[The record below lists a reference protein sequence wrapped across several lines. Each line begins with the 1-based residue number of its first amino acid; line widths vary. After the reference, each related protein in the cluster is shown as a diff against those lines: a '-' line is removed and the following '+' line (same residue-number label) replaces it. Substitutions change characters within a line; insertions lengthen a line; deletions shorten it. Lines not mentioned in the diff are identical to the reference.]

1 MSNQKIVNL
10 AGSGLGSDVSHFC
23 LWNCVWNDNL
33 LFNFNFFSNIK
44 KIIDEGFVSNFN
56 YLSRPLKSDDSI
68 DKIWVADTSKY
79 MELPFFDTKV
89 QAGFPSPAED
99 HLEQRLDLNS
109 LVIENPS
116 ATFFVRVAGESMKD
130 AGINDGDI
138 LVVDRSIENWENRIV
153 VAVIDSEFTIKRF
166 THQNESV
173 VLKPENPDYPSIKIA
188 SETDFSV
195 WGVVCW
201 TLKKL

>member
-1 MSNQKIVNL
+1 MKNSNSSSLPI
-10 AGSGLGSDVSHFC
+10 
-23 LWNCVWNDNL
+23 
-33 LFNFNFFSNIK
+33 
-44 KIIDEGFVSNFN
+44 
-56 YLSRPLKSDDSI
+56 KSDGSI
-68 DKIWVADTSKY
+68 SKIWFADNSQGL
-79 MELPFFDTKV
+79 ELPFFETKV

-130 AGINDGDI
+130 IGITDGDI

-166 THQNESV
+166 TSQNETV
-173 VLKPENPDYPSIKIA
+173 ILEAANPDYPVIEITP
-188 SETDFSV
+188 EMDFSV
-195 WGVVCW
+195 WGVVRW

>member
-1 MSNQKIVNL
+1 V
-10 AGSGLGSDVSHFC
+10 
-23 LWNCVWNDNL
+23 
-33 LFNFNFFSNIK
+33 
-44 KIIDEGFVSNFN
+44 GFVSDSN
-56 YLSRPLKSDDSI
+56 YLLRSLKSDGSI
-68 DKIWVADTSKY
+68 DKIWFAETSKLI
-79 MELPFFDTKV
+79 ELPFFDAKV

-116 ATFFVRVAGESMKD
+116 ATFFVRVTGESMKD
-130 AGINDGDI
+130 IGITDGDI

-166 THQNESV
+166 THQGEMV
-173 VLKPENPDYPSIKIA
+173 VLEAENSNYPSIKIT
-188 SETDFSV
+188 SERDFSV

>member
-1 MSNQKIVNL
+1 MTNSNPP
-10 AGSGLGSDVSHFC
+10 S
-23 LWNCVWNDNL
+23 
-33 LFNFNFFSNIK
+33 
-44 KIIDEGFVSNFN
+44 
-56 YLSRPLKSDDSI
+56 LSIKSDGSI
-68 DKIWVADTSKY
+68 SKIWFADNSQGI
-79 MELPFFDTKV
+79 ELPFFDTKV

-99 HLEQRLDLNS
+99 HLEQRLDLNT

-130 AGINDGDI
+130 VGIDDGDV
-138 LVVDRSIENWENRIV
+138 LVVDRSIEKWENRIV

-166 THQNESV
+166 TKNNGFV
-173 VLKPENPDYPSIKIA
+173 VLEAENSEYPSIKITP
-188 SETDFSV
+188 ETDFSV

>member
-1 MSNQKIVNL
+1 M
-10 AGSGLGSDVSHFC
+10 
-23 LWNCVWNDNL
+23 
-33 LFNFNFFSNIK
+33 
-44 KIIDEGFVSNFN
+44 
-56 YLSRPLKSDDSI
+56 
-68 DKIWVADTSKY
+68 
-79 MELPFFDTKV
+79 PFFETKV

-130 AGINDGDI
+130 IGITDGDI

-166 THQNESV
+166 TSQNETV
-173 VLKPENPDYPSIKIA
+173 ILETENPDYPVI
-188 SETDFSV
+188 EVTPEMDFSV
-195 WGVVCW
+195 WGVVRW

>member
-1 MSNQKIVNL
+1 MKNSNSSSLPI
-10 AGSGLGSDVSHFC
+10 
-23 LWNCVWNDNL
+23 
-33 LFNFNFFSNIK
+33 
-44 KIIDEGFVSNFN
+44 
-56 YLSRPLKSDDSI
+56 KSDGPIS
-68 DKIWVADTSKY
+68 KIWFADNSQSL
-79 MELPFFDTKV
+79 ELPFFETKV

-116 ATFFVRVAGESMKD
+116 STFFVRVAGESMKD
-130 AGINDGDI
+130 IGITDGDI

-166 THQNESV
+166 TSQNETV
-173 VLKPENPDYPSIKIA
+173 ILEAENPDYPVIEITP
-188 SETDFSV
+188 EMDFSV
-195 WGVVCW
+195 WGVVRW

>member
-1 MSNQKIVNL
+1 MSN
-10 AGSGLGSDVSHFC
+10 
-23 LWNCVWNDNL
+23 
-33 LFNFNFFSNIK
+33 SN
-44 KIIDEGFVSNFN
+44 S
-56 YLSRPLKSDDSI
+56 LSLSLKSDDSI
-68 DKIWVADTSKY
+68 KEIEPADTSKHI
-79 MELPFFDTKV
+79 ELPFFDTKV

-130 AGINDGDI
+130 VGINDGDI
-138 LVVDRSIENWENRIV
+138 LVVDRSIEIWENRIV

-166 THQNESV
+166 TRQADSV
-173 VLKPENPDYPSIKIA
+173 VLEAENPDYPAIKIIP
-188 SETDFSV
+188 ETDFAV

>member
-1 MSNQKIVNL
+1 MSN
-10 AGSGLGSDVSHFC
+10 
-23 LWNCVWNDNL
+23 
-33 LFNFNFFSNIK
+33 
-44 KIIDEGFVSNFN
+44 SNF
-56 YLSRPLKSDDSI
+56 LSGYLKSDGSI
-68 DKIWVADTSKY
+68 KEIWSVDTSKHI
-79 MELPFFDTKV
+79 EFPFFDTKI

-109 LVIENPS
+109 LVIANPN

-130 AGINDGDI
+130 VGINDGDI
-138 LVVDRSIENWENRIV
+138 VVVDRSIEKWENRIV

-166 THQNESV
+166 TRQNETV
-173 VLKPENPDYPSIKIA
+173 VLKAENSEYPPINIT

>member
-1 MSNQKIVNL
+1 MGN
-10 AGSGLGSDVSHFC
+10 
-23 LWNCVWNDNL
+23 
-33 LFNFNFFSNIK
+33 
-44 KIIDEGFVSNFN
+44 SNF
-56 YLSRPLKSDDSI
+56 LSGTLKSGGSV
-68 DKIWVADTSKY
+68 KEIWSADISKHL
-79 MELPFFDTKV
+79 ELPFFDTKI

-99 HLEQRLDLNS
+99 HMEQRLDLNS

-130 AGINDGDI
+130 VGINDGDI
-138 LVVDRSIENWENRIV
+138 LVVDRSIEKWENRIV

-166 THQNESV
+166 TRQNEIV
-173 VLKPENPDYPSIKIA
+173 VLKAENSEYPPINIT

>member
-1 MSNQKIVNL
+1 MGN
-10 AGSGLGSDVSHFC
+10 
-23 LWNCVWNDNL
+23 
-33 LFNFNFFSNIK
+33 
-44 KIIDEGFVSNFN
+44 SNF
-56 YLSRPLKSDDSI
+56 LSGSLKSDGSV
-68 DKIWVADTSKY
+68 KEIWPADTSKHL
-79 MELPFFDTKV
+79 ELPFFDTKI

-99 HLEQRLDLNS
+99 HMEQRLDLNS

-130 AGINDGDI
+130 VGINDGDI
-138 LVVDRSIENWENRIV
+138 LVVDRSIEKWENRIV

-166 THQNESV
+166 TKQNESV
-173 VLKPENPDYPSIKIA
+173 VLEAENAAYPSIKITP
-188 SETDFSV
+188 ETDFSV

>member
-1 MSNQKIVNL
+1 M
-10 AGSGLGSDVSHFC
+10 A
-23 LWNCVWNDNL
+23 DNSQDL
-33 LFNFNFFSNIK
+33 
-44 KIIDEGFVSNFN
+44 
-56 YLSRPLKSDDSI
+56 
-68 DKIWVADTSKY
+68 
-79 MELPFFDTKV
+79 ELPLFDTKV

-130 AGINDGDI
+130 IGITDGDI
-138 LVVDRSIENWENRIV
+138 LVVDRSIESWENRIV

-166 THQNESV
+166 TSRNETV
-173 VLKPENPDYPSIKIA
+173 ILEAENPDYPPIRIT
-188 SETDFSV
+188 EEMDFFV

>member
-1 MSNQKIVNL
+1 MKNSNSSSLPI
-10 AGSGLGSDVSHFC
+10 
-23 LWNCVWNDNL
+23 
-33 LFNFNFFSNIK
+33 
-44 KIIDEGFVSNFN
+44 
-56 YLSRPLKSDDSI
+56 KSDGSI
-68 DKIWVADTSKY
+68 SKIWFADNSQCLG
-79 MELPFFDTKV
+79 LPFFETKV

-130 AGINDGDI
+130 IGITDGDI

-166 THQNESV
+166 TSQNETV
-173 VLKPENPDYPSIKIA
+173 ILEAENPDYPVIEITP
-188 SETDFSV
+188 EMDFSV
-195 WGVVCW
+195 WGVVRW

>member
-1 MSNQKIVNL
+1 MNNPNPPSLPI
-10 AGSGLGSDVSHFC
+10 
-23 LWNCVWNDNL
+23 
-33 LFNFNFFSNIK
+33 
-44 KIIDEGFVSNFN
+44 
-56 YLSRPLKSDDSI
+56 KSDGSI
-68 DKIWVADTSKY
+68 SKIWFADDSRGIK
-79 MELPFFDTKV
+79 LPFFDTKV

-99 HLEQRLDLNS
+99 HLEQKLDLNT

-130 AGINDGDI
+130 IGITDGDI

-166 THQNESV
+166 TSQNETV
-173 VLKPENPDYPSIKIA
+173 ILEAENPDYPVIEIT
-188 SETDFSV
+188 SEMDFSV